1 LGYSAEVQEKSVRIF
16 KLYFCI
22 DLMIPTSKDIK
33 YLSALNAKCIPHTW
47 NGENNKIIGCGKIA
61 STFVFKI
68 NCLANATYFKVN
80 VGFPNI

>member
-33 YLSALNAKCIPHTW
+33 YLSALNAKCIPHT
-47 NGENNKIIGCGKIA
+47 
-61 STFVFKI
+61 
-68 NCLANATYFKVN
+68 
-80 VGFPNI
+80 